1 MEYNSQ
7 RETITLPEYGRNLH
21 KMVEKVVNTADR
33 EKRTRYAHQ
42 LIEVMAQLHNTA
54 KDSPE
59 MRHKLWDHLHIMAGF
74 QLDVDSPFPPP
85 SQEVLHTLPKPLAY
99 PKGNL
104 KYNFYG
110 RNIQDL
116 INKVAGLE
124 DGQEKEVL
132 VRNIANQMK
141 KSYLLWNRDS
151 VEDSLIAQ
159 HLWDMSHHRLRWSEN
174 FQLTPTHEIL
184 GLQQQ
189 PNKKKSKS
197 KSRHDRAKKK
207 GKFGQQV

>member
-21 KMVEKVVNTADR
+21 KMVEKVVKTADR
-33 EKRTRYAHQ
+33 DKRTRYAHQ
-42 LIEVMAQLHNTA
+42 LIEVMSQLHNTA

-85 SQEVLHTLPKPLAY
+85 SQEVLHTSPKPLAY

-116 INKVAGLE
+116 IEKVAQLE
-124 DGQEKEVL
+124 DGQEKELL

-151 VEDSLIAQ
+151 VDDSLIAQ
-159 HLWDMSHHRLRWSEN
+159 HLWDMSQHRLRWSEN

-189 PNKKKSKS
+189 PNKKKPKS
-197 KSRHDRAKKK
+197 KSRHDHTRKK
-207 GKFGQQV
+207 GKFGQQ